1 MISASDSKASLGTKI
16 MIDYLKLYD
25 LESYL
30 FNKVNQSFMTDH
42 FLNAF
47 DFFCIIIWKANR
59 SKSKMA
65 LKLIANDSQRR
76 TDLNI
81 IVKDITQSIF
91 EASNDKERMK
101 ILIVN
106 WKFRLPM
113 ATAILAVLYP
123 SSYTIYDA
131 RVCEQL
137 NNYSTLKTK
146 ADFDELYKG
155 YLEFKQV
162 VINEAQQILS
172 LRDKDRFLFGKSFSE
187 QLENDIQSN
196 FQ

>member
-1 MISASDSKASLGTKI
+1 